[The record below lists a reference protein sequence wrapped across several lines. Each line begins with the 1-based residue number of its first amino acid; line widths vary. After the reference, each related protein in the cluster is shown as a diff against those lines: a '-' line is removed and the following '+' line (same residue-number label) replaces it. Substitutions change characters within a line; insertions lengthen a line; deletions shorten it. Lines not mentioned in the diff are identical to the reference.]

1 MNETLQ
7 KLLNKFVVIEYT
19 NGDGT
24 AHRTIAIL
32 RNVDTD
38 LLSFETPA
46 KHTVFIVNLSKV
58 VEISELPPDK
68 IRPEFMYYA

>member
-7 KLLNKFVVIEYT
+7 KLLNKFVVIEYS

-24 AHRTIAIL
+24 SHRTIAIL
-32 RNVDTD
+32 RSVDSD

-46 KHTVFIVNLSKV
+46 KHTVFLVHLSKI

-68 IRPEFMYYA
+68 IKPEFMDYA

>member
-24 AHRTIAIL
+24 THRTIAIL

-46 KHTVFIVNLSKV
+46 KRTVFIVSLSKV

-68 IRPEFMYYA
+68 IKPEFMRD